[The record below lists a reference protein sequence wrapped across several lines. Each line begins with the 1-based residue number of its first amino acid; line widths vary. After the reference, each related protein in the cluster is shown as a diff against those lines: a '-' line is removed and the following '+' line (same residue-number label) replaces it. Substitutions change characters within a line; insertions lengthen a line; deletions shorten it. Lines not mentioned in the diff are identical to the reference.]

1 MSKEQQNTQEKY
13 AESIAA
19 ELIAHLKSGTAPWQK
34 PWDPTMS
41 GLPYNHI
48 TGNTYSGGNTL
59 KLMMQPYGDPR
70 WLTYKQA
77 QSVGAQVRKGE
88 KGVPLVRLI
97 THVERT
103 VKDENGKPVLDDKGE
118 PKKEFVKLDF
128 PYIRSFSVFNAEQID
143 GLPEWK
149 PTHPPQHEWEK
160 HQRAEA
166 LLTAS
171 GAEIRHRYRNTA
183 YYRPSQDYIVLP
195 HKEQFP
201 NAGLYYAT
209 ALHELGHWTG
219 HENRLNRDLSGS
231 FGSISYAREELRAEI
246 ASMMLT
252 RQLGLPHD
260 PGRHAAYVGSWIQI
274 LTDEPT
280 EILKAARDAD
290 KIQSFVI
297 GLEKEISQEPKKAPS
312 ASNLTPTT
320 HPEINEQTINNIA
333 RPSEIAQ
340 TAFSNDVS
348 AKQSPQGSLN
358 ALKHLYMM
366 QTATLSPADKQ
377 HRTVLEY
384 AMEKTISG
392 LPKDVQQQAWINFYR
407 SQLHEVANKYE
418 TAAERQAETSI
429 DR

>member
-1 MSKEQQNTQEKY
+1 MSKEQHNTQNAQEQY
-13 AESIAA
+13 AEAIAA

-34 PWDPTMS
+34 PWEPTMS
-41 GLPYNHI
+41 GLPYNHL
-48 TGNTYSGGNTL
+48 TGNTYSGSNTL
-59 KLMMQPYGDPR
+59 KLMMQPYDDPR

-88 KGVPLVRLI
+88 KGVSLIRLI

-103 VKDENGKPVLDDKGE
+103 VKDENGKPVLDDNGE
-118 PKKEFVKLDF
+118 PQKEFVKLDF
-128 PYIRSFSVFNAEQID
+128 PYIKTFSVFNAEQID

-149 PTHPPQHEWEK
+149 PTHSPQHEWEN

-171 GAEIRHRYRNTA
+171 GAEIRHRYGDAA
-183 YYRPSQDYIVLP
+183 YYWPSEDHIVLP

-219 HENRLNRDLSGS
+219 HEGRLNRDLSG
-231 FGSISYAREELRAEI
+231 GYGTLSYAREELRAEI

-260 PGRHAAYVGSWIQI
+260 PGRHAAYVGTWIQI

-290 KIQSFVI
+290 KIQSYVMGI
-297 GLEKEISQEPKKAPS
+297 EKEISQEPKKATAAP
-312 ASNLTPTT
+312 PEPVEKTT
-320 HPEINEQTINNIA
+320 NHIA
-333 RPSEIAQ
+333 GPSETVK
-340 TAFSNDVS
+340 TAFSNGVS
-348 AKQSPQGSLN
+348 EQSPQGSLN
-358 ALKHLYMM
+358 VLKHQYLM
-366 QTATLSPADKQ
+366 QTATLSMADKQ
-377 HRTVLEY
+377 HRTVLEH
-384 AMEKTISG
+384 ALEKTISG
-392 LPKDVQQQAWINFYR
+392 LPADIQMQARINFYR
-407 SQLHEVANKYE
+407 SQTQAAANKYE
-418 TAAERQAETSI
+418 VTAERQAETGI
-429 DR
+429 ER